1 MKRVNT
7 LTPKKQHYVP
17 QFILKNFKSG
27 RKKQLYVF
35 DKYRKFSYSSSVQD
49 AACESGY
56 YNIKIDGKDYSIEN
70 KLASLEGISSKIISK
85 IIQQETLAIIN
96 PDEFSFFCLFCAV
109 QILRTPTQRDFGQQF
124 QDTILNWVNRQGGDV
139 DQIEN
144 LEVLDEPG
152 LKKSH
157 VQNINSL
164 ALKFSKHFRD
174 KVLILV
180 KAPAGHSFFISDNPI
195 TMYNHKP
202 RPGRGNLGLALDGI
216 EIQMPISKNLS
227 LTFMCPKMINEIIH
241 KFKKYKQLRSF
252 SAVAPIDIREVDEL
266 VYAIESG
273 NAREL
278 KPENIEFHN
287 SLQVIQSSRFIYSSK
302 DEFSLVMD
310 MLTTN
315 PECVYSPRIAN
326 NLDI

>member
-7 LTPKKQHYVP
+7 STPKKQHYVP

-27 RKKQLYVF
+27 KKKRVYVF
-35 DKYRKFSYSSSVQD
+35 DKYRKLSYTSSIRD
-49 AACESGY
+49 AACENGY
-56 YNIKIDGKDYSIEN
+56 YNIKIDGTGYTIEN
-70 KLASLEGISSKIISK
+70 KLATLESISSEIISK
-85 IIQQETLAIIN
+85 IVQQETLSNISS
-96 PDEFSFFCLFCAV
+96 DEFMFFSLFCAV

-124 QDTILNWVNRQGGDV
+124 QDTVVHWVNRQGEHI

-144 LEVLDEPG
+144 FEVLDALR
-152 LKKSH
+152 LKRSH

-164 ALKFSKHFRD
+164 ALELSEHFRD
-174 KVLILV
+174 KALILV
-180 KAPAGHSFFISDNPI
+180 KAPVGHQFFVSDNPI

-202 RPGRGNLGLALDGI
+202 RYGRGNLGLALDGI
-216 EIQMPISKNLS
+216 EIQMPISKKLS
-227 LTFMCPKMINEIIH
+227 LTFACPKMINETIN
-241 KFKKYKQLRSF
+241 KLNKYKQLRSF
-252 SAVAPIDIREVDEL
+252 AIVAPIEIREVEEL

-273 NAREL
+273 NVKEL
-278 KPENIEFHN
+278 KPENVKFHN

-302 DEFSLVMD
+302 DDFSLVKD

-315 PECVYSPRIAN
+315 PECMYSPRIGN